1 MGKYVPKRIV
11 KKNAIEIVPVRT
23 LSNGEEEVKETNED
37 VEKEK
42 IRKRV
47 GLTYELLCQTVKEGL
62 VAETAIVDGNGKVV
76 SRVPANSERAKFIA
90 VATEIL
96 GAKKSETPAQKCP
109 RIVIELPNGQIWKL
123 K

>member
-1 MGKYVPKRIV
+1 M
-11 KKNAIEIVPVRT
+11 
-23 LSNGEEEVKETNED
+23 
-37 VEKEK
+37 
-42 IRKRV
+42 
-47 GLTYELLCQTVKEGL
+47 CQTIKEGL

-76 SRVPANSERAKFIA
+76 SRVAANSERAKFIA
-90 VATEIL
+90 AAVDVL